1 MLTEEREIDV
11 VLHVNVGNKKAQRAS
26 GFILCALHDEELI
39 IVGRCGDQLDTYG
52 TQWLA

>member
-11 VLHVNVGNKKAQRAS
+11 VLHVNVGNNKAQRAS

-39 IVGRCGDQLDTYG
+39 MVGRCGDQP
-52 TQWLA
+52 